1 MAHDGNVDAAI
12 LNLFASLPNKFNGLW
27 HTINELTDHIHD
39 GGVVVVPRSA
49 VAKGVHADKVVF
61 KQNRWNGTMYFMKGD
76 PKEKGLSPKK
86 QKQHDTEMLG
96 YLPHMPSDYFAD
108 KDELKA
114 SVSTITSFSAEAEAN
129 RHNESCISQIG
140 GFS

>member
-1 MAHDGNVDAAI
+1 
-12 LNLFASLPNKFNGLW
+12 
-27 HTINELTDHIHD
+27 
-39 GGVVVVPRSA
+39 
-49 VAKGVHADKVVF
+49 
-61 KQNRWNGTMYFMKGD
+61 
-76 PKEKGLSPKK
+76 
-86 QKQHDTEMLG
+86 
-96 YLPHMPSDYFAD
+96 MPSDYFAD